1 MKPRKDGDFHGRT
14 VSLPEGRY
22 VSTTTTCNGN
32 IFGGFKIYTDLGDI
46 FIRVVPPQWVKR
58 RDGFLFKKGGLF
70 SFKVVCSK

>member
-32 IFGGFKIYTDLGDI
+32 IFGGFKIYTDLGEV
-46 FIRVVPPQWVKR
+46 FIRVVPKAMGEKA
-58 RDGFLFKKGGLF
+58 DGFLLRKGG
-70 SFKVVCSK
+70 SFFF